1 LINNVGLTTFIKTVL
16 VVKQHYVYYNAYEI
30 TYQRFVVNMEE
41 RVDRIANFIIK
52 HRKVILIIFI
62 LTALISAVLQSFVK
76 KNYNMVDYLP
86 RNAEST
92 KALDIMNEEFTETL
106 PNASV
111 MIKDVSIMEALEY
124 KDKLTE
130 LKGITQVIWLDDMI
144 DLKQPMEM
152 SDSDTVEGF
161 YKEGNALFSITIEK
175 GTELATC
182 ENIRNLI
189 GKENLLSGE
198 APDLAAMQE
207 NTQTEVM
214 GAMFILIPA
223 VLIILMLSTSSWIE
237 PLLFV
242 ATIGIAILIN
252 MGTNLLL
259 GEISFM
265 TNSISPILQLA
276 VSLDYAIF
284 LLHSFADNRKK
295 YSNVEEAMRHAIKS
309 SIVTVSASALT
320 TLFGFIA
327 LMFMKFGIGADLGI
341 NLAKGIVFSF
351 ITTMVF
357 LPALT
362 LSCYKLAD
370 KTSHRMFMPEFL
382 NINKV
387 LSKLAIPIILLVV
400 LLIVPGYLG
409 QKKTEFAY
417 GSAGAIE
424 SSRSGQDRSA
434 TEQIFGKSTV
444 MVMLV
449 PRTDVAKE
457 QMLTQDIKDLPHV
470 TSVMSY
476 ANTVGTA
483 IPEQLLG
490 NDVLKQFYSDQY
502 ARLIIYTDTPEEGDV
517 AFETVERIRAAA
529 KTYYGDATYS
539 LGQSTNLYDMKKVV
553 EKDNTFVNVI
563 AIISIFLVLMFS
575 FKSLSLPVIL
585 VITIEAGIWFNLA
598 IPYFMG
604 NQINFIGYLVL
615 STVQLGATV
624 DYAILL
630 TDHYLRH
637 RKDLS
642 AKQAIHTSLGETFK
656 SILVSAST
664 LSIAG
669 YTLYGTSSNSAAAD
683 IGLLLGRGTIF
694 SFMMVTCFLPTMLI
708 LLDKIIAK
716 STLKNNN

>member
-1 LINNVGLTTFIKTVL
+1 
-16 VVKQHYVYYNAYEI
+16 
-30 TYQRFVVNMEE
+30 MEE
-41 RVDRIANFIIK
+41 RVDKIASFIIK
-52 HRKVILIIFI
+52 HRKMILIIFI
-62 LTALISAVLQSFVK
+62 LVALISAVLQSFVK

-86 RNAEST
+86 KEVEST
-92 KALDIMNEEFTETL
+92 KALDIMNEEFEETL

-111 MIKDVSIMEALEY
+111 MIKDVSIMEALDY
-124 KDKLTE
+124 KAKLTE
-130 LKGITQVIWLDDMI
+130 LNGITQVIWLDDMI
-144 DLKQPMEM
+144 DLKEPLEM
-152 SDSDTVEGF
+152 NDTDTVEGF
-161 YKEGNALFSITIEK
+161 YKEGNALFSVTIEK
-175 GTELATC
+175 GTERDTC
-182 ENIRNLI
+182 DDIRNMI
-189 GKENLLSGE
+189 GKDNLLSGE

-207 NTQTEVM
+207 NTQSEVM
-214 GAMFILIPA
+214 GAMLILIPA
-223 VLIILMLSTSSWIE
+223 VLIILLLSTSSWIE

-242 ATIGIAILIN
+242 ATIGVAILIN

-295 YSNVEEAMRHAIKS
+295 YSDVEEAMQHAIKS

-320 TLFGFIA
+320 TLFGFMA

-362 LSCYKLAD
+362 LTCYKLSD
-370 KTSHRMFMPEFL
+370 KTSHRMFMPEFA

-387 LSKLAIPIILLVV
+387 LSKVAIPIIILVI

-409 QKKTEFAY
+409 QRKTEFAY

-424 SSRSGQDRSA
+424 SSKSGQDRYA

-457 QMLTQDIKDLPHV
+457 QKLTEDIKELPHV

-483 IPEQLLG
+483 IPEQFLG
-490 NDVLKQFYSDQY
+490 DDIRKQFYSDQY

-517 AFETVERIRAAA
+517 AFETVEQIRATA
-529 KTYYGDATYS
+529 KTYYGDTTYS
-539 LGQSTNLYDMKKVV
+539 LGQSTNLYDMKNVV

-585 VITIEAGIWFNLA
+585 VVTIEAGIWFNLA

-604 NQINFIGYLVL
+604 SKINFIGYLVL

-630 TDHYLRH
+630 TDHYLKH
-637 RKDLS
+637 RKEMP
-642 AKQAIHTSLGETFK
+642 AKQAIHSSLGETFK

-669 YTLYGTSSNSAAAD
+669 FTLYGTSSNSAAAD

-694 SFMMVTCFLPTMLI
+694 SFVMVTCFLPTMLI
-708 LLDKIIAK
+708 LLDKVIAK
-716 STLKNNN
+716 STIKSKNQI

>member
-1 LINNVGLTTFIKTVL
+1 
-16 VVKQHYVYYNAYEI
+16 
-30 TYQRFVVNMEE
+30 
-41 RVDRIANFIIK
+41 
-52 HRKVILIIFI
+52 
-62 LTALISAVLQSFVK
+62 
-76 KNYNMVDYLP
+76 MVDYLP
-86 RNAEST
+86 KEVEST
-92 KALDIMNEEFTETL
+92 KALDIMNEEFEETL

-111 MIKDVSIMEALEY
+111 MIKDVSIMEALDY
-124 KDKLTE
+124 KAKLAE

-144 DLKQPMEM
+144 DLKEPLEM
-152 SDSDTVEGF
+152 NDTETVEGF
-161 YKEGNALFSITIEK
+161 YKERNALFSVTIEK
-175 GTELATC
+175 GTERDTC
-182 ENIRNLI
+182 DNIKNMI
-189 GKENLLSGE
+189 GTDNLLSGE

-207 NTQTEVM
+207 NTQSEVM
-214 GAMFILIPA
+214 GAMLILIPA
-223 VLIILMLSTSSWIE
+223 VLIILLLSTSSWIE

-242 ATIGIAILIN
+242 ATIGVAILIN

-295 YSNVEEAMRHAIKS
+295 YSDVEEAMRYAIKS

-362 LSCYKLAD
+362 LTCYKLSD
-370 KTSHRMFMPEFL
+370 KTSHRLFMPEFA
-382 NINKV
+382 NINKI
-387 LSKLAIPIILLVV
+387 LSKVAIPIIILVI

-409 QKKTEFAY
+409 QRKTEFAY

-424 SSRSGQDRSA
+424 SSKSGQDRYA

-457 QMLTQDIKDLPHV
+457 QKLTEDIKELPHV

-483 IPEQLLG
+483 IPDQFLG
-490 NDVLKQFYSDQY
+490 DDIRKQFYSDQY

-517 AFETVERIRAAA
+517 AFETVEQIRTTA
-529 KTYYGDATYS
+529 KTYYGDTTYS
-539 LGQSTNLYDMKKVV
+539 LGLSTNLYDMKNVV

-585 VITIEAGIWFNLA
+585 VVTIEAGIWFNLA

-604 NQINFIGYLVL
+604 TQINFIGYLVL

-630 TDHYLRH
+630 TDHYLKH
-637 RKDLS
+637 RKEMS
-642 AKQAIHTSLGETFK
+642 AKEAIHSSLGETFK

-669 YTLYGTSSNSAAAD
+669 FTLYGTSSNSAAAD

-694 SFMMVTCFLPTMLI
+694 SFVMVTCFLPTMLM
-708 LLDKIIAK
+708 LLDKVIAR
-716 STLKNNN
+716 STINSKN

>member
-1 LINNVGLTTFIKTVL
+1 
-16 VVKQHYVYYNAYEI
+16 
-30 TYQRFVVNMEE
+30 
-41 RVDRIANFIIK
+41 
-52 HRKVILIIFI
+52 
-62 LTALISAVLQSFVK
+62 
-76 KNYNMVDYLP
+76 
-86 RNAEST
+86 
-92 KALDIMNEEFTETL
+92 
-106 PNASV
+106 
-111 MIKDVSIMEALEY
+111 
-124 KDKLTE
+124 
-130 LKGITQVIWLDDMI
+130 MI
-144 DLKQPMEM
+144 DLKEPLEM
-152 SDSDTVEGF
+152 NDTDTVEGF
-161 YKEGNALFSITIEK
+161 YKEGNALFSVTIEK
-175 GTELATC
+175 GTERDTC
-182 ENIRNLI
+182 YDIRNMI
-189 GKENLLSGE
+189 GKDNLLSGE

-207 NTQTEVM
+207 NTQSEVM
-214 GAMFILIPA
+214 GAMLILIPA
-223 VLIILMLSTSSWIE
+223 VLIILLLSTSSWIE

-242 ATIGIAILIN
+242 ATIGVAILIN

-295 YSNVEEAMRHAIKS
+295 YSDVEEAMQHAIKS

-320 TLFGFIA
+320 TLFGFMA

-362 LSCYKLAD
+362 LTCYKLSD
-370 KTSHRMFMPEFL
+370 KTSHRMFMPEFA

-387 LSKLAIPIILLVV
+387 LSKVAIPIIILVI

-409 QKKTEFAY
+409 QRKTEFAY

-424 SSRSGQDRSA
+424 SSKSGQDRYA

-457 QMLTQDIKDLPHV
+457 QKLTEDIKELPHV

-483 IPEQLLG
+483 IPEQFLG
-490 NDVLKQFYSDQY
+490 DDIRKQFYSDQY

-517 AFETVERIRAAA
+517 AFETVEQIRATA
-529 KTYYGDATYS
+529 KTYYGDTTYS
-539 LGQSTNLYDMKKVV
+539 LGQSTNLYDMKNVV

-585 VITIEAGIWFNLA
+585 VVTIEAGIWFNLA

-604 NQINFIGYLVL
+604 SKINFIGYLVL

-630 TDHYLRH
+630 TDHYLKH
-637 RKDLS
+637 RKEMP
-642 AKQAIHTSLGETFK
+642 AKQAIHSSLGETFK

-669 YTLYGTSSNSAAAD
+669 FTLYGTSSNSAAAD

-694 SFMMVTCFLPTMLI
+694 SFVMVTCFLPTMLI
-708 LLDKIIAK
+708 LLDKVIAK
-716 STLKNNN
+716 STIKSKNQI